1 MYLWLHIQYLVDVGM
16 LVWQT
21 SIPKT
26 STTNKKIYNF
36 LIYQEHQYGF
46 HNHPTNKN
54 VFNVTS
60 LMMNNI
66 NAVST
71 NINLL
76 LLLFWLF
83 IL

>member
-1 MYLWLHIQYLVDVGM
+1 MLLVC
-16 LVWQT
+16 WFARPAHQQHQQ
-21 SIPKT
+21 PA
-26 STTNKKIYNF
+26 KKKYNF
-36 LIYQEHQYGF
+36 LIYQEHKYGF
-46 HNHPTNKN
+46 HNNPTNKN

>member
-1 MYLWLHIQYLVDVGM
+1 MYLWLQIQYLVDVVGM
-16 LVWQT
+16 LVCQT
-21 SIPKT
+21 SIP
-26 STTNKKIYNF
+26 TTLTTKKKI
-36 LIYQEHQYGF
+36 LIYQEHKYGF